1 MTHSLKLTLFR
12 PALFIVGLMLV
23 ALSTMMTLPVLLLAW
38 SHAADWHPFVVG
50 AIVTLVCGVAL
61 IVFSRDIPDY
71 LHPRQ
76 VFIIT
81 GLSWTVI
88 PLFAAIPLFLCHL
101 RLSIVDALFETFSGI
116 TTTGST
122 VLSGLDR
129 MADDLLLWR
138 SMLQWLGGFGMIA
151 MAVTVMPFLRVG
163 GMRLFRSESSE
174 WSEKAL
180 PRAQNVAKLLLNVYL
195 TLTVLCALA
204 YFFAGMS
211 VFEAVNHAMTTL
223 ATGGFSTSDAS
234 LGHFNSHV
242 VYWVAVVFMILGALP
257 FLVYGRYWNTLNGAV
272 FRDEQIRGFIAILVL
287 SILVMTIY
295 LMVNSE
301 RSFDDALTSAAVN
314 VTSIFTT
321 TGYATED
328 YQLWGALAVPVFF
341 FLTVIGSCSGST
353 AGGMKVFRFQLSL
366 IMLREQIMML
376 VHPNAVISRRYNGQP
391 VGDEILSSIVVFSF
405 VFLSTLA
412 VLTLLITALGVDFV
426 TALSGTAQSL
436 TSTGP
441 GLGSVIGP
449 AGNFQSLPDG
459 AKLLLCAGMV
469 LGRLEFLSLIVLF
482 SPVFWR
488 G

>member
-1 MTHSLKLTLFR
+1 MALFR

-23 ALSTMMTLPVLLLAW
+23 ALAVMMAVPVLFLAEGQ
-38 SHAADWHPFVVG
+38 APDWHAFVIS
-50 AIVTLVCGVAL
+50 AIVTLVCGATLVAL
-61 IVFSRDIPDY
+61 YRDIPDR

-76 VFIIT
+76 VFMIT
-81 GLSWTVI
+81 GLSWAVI
-88 PLFAAIPLFLCHL
+88 PLFAATPLFLCHL
-101 RLSIVDALFETFSGI
+101 RLSIVDALFETVSGI

-122 VLSGLDR
+122 VISGLDGL
-129 MADDLLLWR
+129 ADDLLLWR

-180 PRAQNVAKLLLNVYL
+180 PRARHVGKLLLNVYL

-204 YFFAGMS
+204 YVFAGMS

-234 LGHFNSHV
+234 LGHFNSPLI
-242 VYWVAVVFMILGALP
+242 YWVAVVFMILGALP

-272 FRDEQIRGFIAILVL
+272 FGDTQIRGFLAILAL
-287 SILVMTIY
+287 SIAAMTVY
-295 LMVNSE
+295 LMVHAGRGFE
-301 RSFDDALTSAAVN
+301 DALTSAAVN

-328 YQLWGALAVPVFF
+328 YQLWGALAAPVFF
-341 FLTVIGSCSGST
+341 FLTVIGGCSGST
-353 AGGMKVFRFQLSL
+353 AGGMKVFRLQLSL

-376 VHPNAVISRRYNGQP
+376 VHPSAVINRRYNGQP
-391 VGDEILSSIVVFSF
+391 VGDEIFSSAVAFSF

-412 VLTLLITALGVDFV
+412 VLTMLITALGVDFV
-426 TALSGTAQSL
+426 TALSGTAQSM

-459 AKLLLCAGMV
+459 AKLLLCVGMV